1 MRPELEKTIAEV
13 TLRMRLM
20 RAIQEEQHPT
30 VPLTEREI
38 MILEMLAQRG
48 KMSISEIAASIPKIS
63 DSTISTSVTKLW
75 RDKHLVSK
83 TISPDNQRTTI
94 VELTDGGQKVIE
106 TINKQRAE
114 RFKALFQ
121 ALEMSDCETE
131 VFINI
136 LNRMLPFFD
145 KYLGLDKRPIQ

>member
-20 RAIQEEQHPT
+20 RALQEEQHPT

-38 MILEMLAQRG
+38 MILELLAQRG
-48 KMSISEIAASIPKIS
+48 KMSISEIAASNPKIS

-94 VELTDGGQKVIE
+94 VELTEAGKKVIE

-121 ALEMSDCETE
+121 ALEMSDGETD

>member
-1 MRPELEKTIAEV
+1 MGPDLENAISEITI
-13 TLRMRLM
+13 RMRLF
-20 RAIQEEQHPT
+20 RALQEEQYPT
-30 VPLTEREI
+30 MPLTEREV
-38 MILEMLAQRG
+38 MILELLDKRG

-94 VELTDGGQKVIE
+94 VELTGGGKKAID

-121 ALEMSDCETE
+121 ALEVSDSEKE

-136 LNRMLPFFD
+136 LNRMIPFFD
-145 KYLGLDKRPIQ
+145 KYLGLDKRPLQ